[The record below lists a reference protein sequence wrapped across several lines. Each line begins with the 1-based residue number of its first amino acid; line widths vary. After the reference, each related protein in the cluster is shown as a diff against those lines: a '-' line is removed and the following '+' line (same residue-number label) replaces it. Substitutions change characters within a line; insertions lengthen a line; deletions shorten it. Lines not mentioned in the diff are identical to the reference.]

1 MQPNVKL
8 RTTRQLRP
16 LRWSQT
22 NVDVVCPVVAS
33 WEENKESLQRI
44 PGPVLPLFTHGN
56 QTHPSLEEFQDAAAA
71 AAWYFSLTTM
81 AALQASWDFLND
93 FHERRASAIVDFL
106 AGAAQSKWGVAS
118 NGNVLGAP
126 RIREMEDKY
135 LPCVRP
141 FIQSLFD
148 GWGIR
153 A

>member
-1 MQPNVKL
+1 M
-8 RTTRQLRP
+8 
-16 LRWSQT
+16 
-22 NVDVVCPVVAS
+22 DVVCPVVAS

-56 QTHPSLEEFQDAAAA
+56 QTHPSLEEFQDAEAA

-93 FHERRASAIVDFL
+93 FQERGTGAIDDFL

-118 NGNVLGAP
+118 NGNVLGAQ

-148 GWGIR
+148 GWAIR